1 MLRMVVFPKDIIFI
15 IFSSS
20 KFCSLPLLNSVV
32 FSLDFF
38 GRLSKNGQNAMCIV
52 YADSGSVIF
61 TFVPLILTKMVIE
74 VMVWW
79 CWSLCFIYFVD
90 ACSLLLIYPKAFCW
104 IILCAARKLMLSY
117 FYIPSP
123 SKNVFTFFYLLKTR
137 MDGWLGGAFFLEQ
150 TTFSKLHTT
159 LLRSNGLL
167 LVSLFYCCHFT
178 LILNGVDRR

>member
-90 ACSLLLIYPKAFCW
+90 ACSLLLIYPKTFCW

-123 SKNVFTFFYLLKTR
+123 LKNVFTFFYLLKTR
-137 MDGWLGGAFFLEQ
+137 MDGWMVGWCIFSRANNILISSIQHCWGAMDCCWFH
-150 TTFSKLHTT
+150 FSIVVILH
-159 LLRSNGLL
+159 
-167 LVSLFYCCHFT
+167 
-178 LILNGVDRR
+178 